1 MKVLLI
7 FGFLFGASFFANAW
21 WDDGHRKVCEL
32 ALENISSK
40 KREEI
45 EILIGVSGQT
55 LSKGNVLRQGPGII
69 LILLEMIS
77 LIPQRI
83 ALSKVVL

>member
-1 MKVLLI
+1 MRVLII

-40 KREEI
+40 REEI
-45 EILIGVSGQT
+45 ENLIGRDSDWCVWADTIKETS
-55 LSKGNVLRQGPGII
+55 
-69 LILLEMIS
+69 
-77 LIPQRI
+77 
-83 ALSKVVL
+83 